1 MNLGG
6 KAFTIRRGFVE
17 DLRDQDQGYGI
28 AHLGRPLLILHSPY
42 DEVVGIDNVAA
53 IFDAARH
60 PESVVSLDP
69 ANHLLTKAADAQY
82 AATMIAAWLS
92 RFFQ

>member
-1 MNLGG
+1 
-6 KAFTIRRGFVE
+6 
-17 DLRDQDQGYGI
+17 
-28 AHLGRPLLILHSPY
+28 
-42 DEVVGIDNVAA
+42 VGIDNVAA

-82 AATMIAAWLS
+82 AEAMIAAWLS